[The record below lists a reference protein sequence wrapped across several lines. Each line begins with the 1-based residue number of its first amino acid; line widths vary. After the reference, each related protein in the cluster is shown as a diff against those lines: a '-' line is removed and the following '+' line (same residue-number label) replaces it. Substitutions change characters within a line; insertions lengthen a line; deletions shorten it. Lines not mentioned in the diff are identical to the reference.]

1 MLEMLNK
8 RRDELC
14 EQKKLMEM
22 NLTRLK
28 KQEMILIP
36 QIQQLQGQLLEV
48 DNLIKKYNETS
59 QEVAENDEQ
68 VEKLD

>member
-1 MLEMLNK
+1 MLNK